1 MLDTLQQLKAVAM
14 EAISQANQTALLN
27 EIRVQYLGKKGE
39 LTLLLRQMGKM
50 PAEDR
55 PKFGQVANEV
65 RDALEEAIT
74 LREQLLGQKEQEE
87 KIRSEQ
93 IDITLPGFSLQK
105 GSLHPITMILGEVKE
120 IFTNLGFTVVE
131 GPEIETDYYDFQAL
145 NIPLD
150 HPAREMQDTFYITED
165 ILLRTHTSPMQART
179 MESMAPQVS
188 IKIIV
193 PGKVYRRDEDAT
205 HTPMFH
211 QVEGLLVDR
220 EVSMATLKG
229 LLLSFARQ
237 MFGPDREIRLR
248 PSFFPFTEPSVE
260 VDISCFACGG
270 SGCRLCKGSG
280 WIEILGAGMVHP
292 NVLKMGGYDPEEV
305 SGLAFGMGV
314 ERIAMLKFAIDDMR
328 HMYQNDLK
336 FLTQFKM

>member
-1 MLDTLQQLKAVAM
+1 MIETLLQLKQTAS
-14 EAISQANQTALLN
+14 EAIERSENTISLN
-27 EIRVQYLGKKGE
+27 ELRIQYLGKKGE
-39 LTLLLRQMGKM
+39 LTLLLRQMGKL

-55 PKFGQVANEV
+55 PKFGQIANEV
-65 RDALEEAIT
+65 RDYLEFELAQKEKSI
-74 LREQLLGQKEQEE
+74 GQKEQED

-93 IDITLPGFSLQK
+93 IDITLPGYSPLQ
-105 GSLHPITMILGEVKE
+105 GTLHPITLVLQEVKE
-120 IFTNLGFTVVE
+120 IFTGLGFTVVE

-165 ILLRTHTSPMQART
+165 LLLRTHTSPMQART
-179 MESMAPQVS
+179 MESRAPELP

-211 QVEGLLVDR
+211 QVEGLLVDQ

-270 SGCRLCKGSG
+270 SGCRLCKNSG

-292 NVLKMGGYDPEEV
+292 NVLRMGGYDPEQV

-314 ERIAMLKFAIDDMR
+314 ERIAMLKFSIEDMR
-328 HMYQNDLK
+328 QMYQNDLR
-336 FLTQFKM
+336 FLEQFRR

>member
-1 MLDTLQQLKAVAM
+1 MIETLLQLK
-14 EAISQANQTALLN
+14 QTALESIERAENTTGLN
-27 EIRVQYLGKKGE
+27 ELRVQYLGKKGE
-39 LTLLLRQMGKM
+39 LTLLLRQMGKLS
-50 PAEDR
+50 AEDR

-65 RDALEEAIT
+65 RNLIEVELSQKEALF
-74 LREQLLGQKEQEE
+74 GQKEQDE

-93 IDITLPGFSLQK
+93 IDITLPGNSLPE
-105 GSLHPITMILGEVKE
+105 GSLHPITLILQEVKE
-120 IFTNLGFTVVE
+120 IFVGLGFTVVE

-165 ILLRTHTSPMQART
+165 LLLRTHTSPMQART
-179 MESMAPQVS
+179 MESMAPELP

-211 QVEGLLVDR
+211 QVEGLLVDK

-229 LLLSFARQ
+229 LLLSFAKQ
-237 MFGPDREIRLR
+237 MFGSEREIRLR

-270 SGCRLCKGSG
+270 SGCRLCKNSG

-292 NVLKMGGYDPEEV
+292 NVLKMGGYDPEQV

-314 ERIAMLKFAIDDMR
+314 ERMAMLKFAIDDMR
-328 HMYQNDLK
+328 QMYQNDLR
-336 FLTQFKM
+336 FLKQFRL

>member
-1 MLDTLQQLKAVAM
+1 SQELNDFKVA
-14 EAISQANQTALLN
+14 
-27 EIRVQYLGKKGE
+27 YLGKKGK
-39 LTLLLRQMGKM
+39 LTTILRQMGKL

-55 PKFGQVANEV
+55 PKFGQAANEI
-65 RDALEEAIT
+65 RQFLEENLALT
-74 LREQLLGQKEQEE
+74 LEVLSQKEQTVKLQSE
-87 KIRSEQ
+87 K
-93 IDITLPGFSLQK
+93 IDITLPGFPFAA
-105 GSLHPITMILGEVKE
+105 GTMHPITLILKEIKE
-120 IFTNLGFTVVE
+120 IFIGLGFTIAE

-165 ILLRTHTSPMQART
+165 LLLRTQTSPMQART
-179 MESMAPQVS
+179 MEAMAPNLP

-211 QVEGLLVDR
+211 QVEGLYVDKN
-220 EVSMATLKG
+220 VSLATLKG
-229 LLLSFARQ
+229 ILLSFARQ

-260 VDISCFACGG
+260 VDISCFNCGG
-270 SGCRLCKGSG
+270 KGCHLCKQSG
-280 WIEILGAGMVHP
+280 WIEILGAGLVHP
-292 NVLKMGGYDPEEV
+292 NVLRMNGYDPEEV

-314 ERIAMLKFAIDDMR
+314 ERIAMLKFGIDDMR
-328 HMYQNDLK
+328 QMFQNDLR
-336 FLTQFKM
+336 FLNQFRV

>member
-1 MLDTLQQLKAVAM
+1 MIETLLQLK
-14 EAISQANQTALLN
+14 QTALESIEQAENTAGLN
-27 EIRVQYLGKKGE
+27 DVRVQYLGKKGE
-39 LTLLLRQMGKM
+39 LTLLLRQMGKLS
-50 PAEDR
+50 AEDR

-65 RDALEEAIT
+65 RNLIEVELSQKEALI
-74 LREQLLGQKEQEE
+74 GQKEQEE

-93 IDITLPGFSLQK
+93 IDMTLPGYCLPE
-105 GSLHPITMILGEVKE
+105 GSLHPITLILQEVKE
-120 IFTNLGFTVVE
+120 IFVGLGFTVVE

-165 ILLRTHTSPMQART
+165 LLLRTHTSPMQART
-179 MESMAPQVS
+179 MESMAPDLP

-211 QVEGLLVDR
+211 QVEGLLVDK

-229 LLLSFARQ
+229 LLLSFAKQ
-237 MFGPDREIRLR
+237 MFGAEREIRLR

-270 SGCRLCKGSG
+270 SGCRLCKNSG

-292 NVLKMGGYDPEEV
+292 NVLRMGGYDPEQV

-314 ERIAMLKFAIDDMR
+314 ERMAMLKFAIDDMR
-328 HMYQNDLK
+328 QMYQNDLR
-336 FLTQFKM
+336 FLKQFRL

>member
-1 MLDTLQQLKAVAM
+1 MIETLLQLK
-14 EAISQANQTALLN
+14 QTALESIERAENTAELN
-27 EIRVQYLGKKGE
+27 ELRVQYLGKKGE
-39 LTLLLRQMGKM
+39 LTLLLRQMGKLS
-50 PAEDR
+50 AEDR

-65 RDALEEAIT
+65 RNLIEVELSQKEALF
-74 LREQLLGQKEQEE
+74 GQKEQDE

-93 IDITLPGFSLQK
+93 IDITLPGYNLPE
-105 GSLHPITMILGEVKE
+105 GSLHPITLILQEVKE
-120 IFTNLGFTVVE
+120 IFVGLGFTVVE

-165 ILLRTHTSPMQART
+165 LLLRTHTSPMQART
-179 MESMAPQVS
+179 MESMAPELP

-211 QVEGLLVDR
+211 QVEGLLVDK

-229 LLLSFARQ
+229 LLLSFAKQ
-237 MFGPDREIRLR
+237 MFGSEREIRLR

-270 SGCRLCKGSG
+270 SGCRLCKNSG

-292 NVLKMGGYDPEEV
+292 NVLKMGGYDPEQV

-314 ERIAMLKFAIDDMR
+314 ERMAMLKFAIDDMR
-328 HMYQNDLK
+328 QMYQNDLR
-336 FLTQFKM
+336 FLKQFRL

>member
-1 MLDTLQQLKAVAM
+1 MIETLLQLK
-14 EAISQANQTALLN
+14 QTALESIERAENTAGLN
-27 EIRVQYLGKKGE
+27 ELRVQYLGKKGE
-39 LTLLLRQMGKM
+39 LTLLLRQMGKLS
-50 PAEDR
+50 AEDR

-65 RDALEEAIT
+65 RNLIEVELSQKEE
-74 LREQLLGQKEQEE
+74 LFGQKEQDE

-93 IDITLPGFSLQK
+93 IDITLPGYSLPE
-105 GSLHPITMILGEVKE
+105 GSLHPITLILQEVKE
-120 IFTNLGFTVVE
+120 IFVGLGFTVVE

-165 ILLRTHTSPMQART
+165 LLLRTHTSPMQART
-179 MESMAPQVS
+179 MESMAPELP

-211 QVEGLLVDR
+211 QVEGLLVDK

-229 LLLSFARQ
+229 LLLSFAKQ
-237 MFGPDREIRLR
+237 MFGSEREIRLR

-270 SGCRLCKGSG
+270 SGCRLCKNSG

-292 NVLKMGGYDPEEV
+292 NVLKMGGYDPEQV

-314 ERIAMLKFAIDDMR
+314 ERMAMLKFAIDDMR
-328 HMYQNDLK
+328 QMYQNDLR
-336 FLTQFKM
+336 FLKQFRL

>member
-179 MESMAPQVS
+179 MESMAPQVP

>member
-1 MLDTLQQLKAVAM
+1 MIETLLHLK
-14 EAISQANQTALLN
+14 QTALESIERAENTAGLN
-27 EIRVQYLGKKGE
+27 ELRVQYLGKKGE
-39 LTLLLRQMGKM
+39 LTLLLRQMGKLS
-50 PAEDR
+50 AEDR

-65 RDALEEAIT
+65 RNLIEVE
-74 LREQLLGQKEQEE
+74 LSQKEVLFGQKEQDE

-93 IDITLPGFSLQK
+93 IDITLPGYSLPE
-105 GSLHPITMILGEVKE
+105 GSLHPITLILQEVKE
-120 IFTNLGFTVVE
+120 IFVGLGFTVVE

-165 ILLRTHTSPMQART
+165 LLLRTHTSPMQART
-179 MESMAPQVS
+179 MESMSPELP

-211 QVEGLLVDR
+211 QVEGLLVDK

-229 LLLSFARQ
+229 LLLSFAKQ
-237 MFGPDREIRLR
+237 MFGAEREIRLR

-270 SGCRLCKGSG
+270 SGCRLCKNSG

-292 NVLKMGGYDPEEV
+292 NVLKMGGYDPEQV

-314 ERIAMLKFAIDDMR
+314 ERMAMLKFAIDDMR
-328 HMYQNDLK
+328 QMYQNDLR
-336 FLTQFKM
+336 FLKQFRL

>member
-1 MLDTLQQLKAVAM
+1 MIETLLQLK
-14 EAISQANQTALLN
+14 QTALESIERAENTAGLN
-27 EIRVQYLGKKGE
+27 ELRVQYLGKKGE
-39 LTLLLRQMGKM
+39 LTLLLRQMGKLS
-50 PAEDR
+50 AEDR

-65 RDALEEAIT
+65 RNLIEVE
-74 LREQLLGQKEQEE
+74 LSQKEVLFGQKEQDE

-93 IDITLPGFSLQK
+93 IDITLPGYNLPE
-105 GSLHPITMILGEVKE
+105 GSLHPITLILQEVKE
-120 IFTNLGFTVVE
+120 IFVGLGFTVVE

-165 ILLRTHTSPMQART
+165 LLLRTHTSPMQART
-179 MESMAPQVS
+179 MESMAPELP

-211 QVEGLLVDR
+211 QVEGLLVDK

-229 LLLSFARQ
+229 LLLSFAKQ
-237 MFGPDREIRLR
+237 MFGAEREIRLR

-270 SGCRLCKGSG
+270 SGCRLCKNSG

-292 NVLKMGGYDPEEV
+292 NVLKMGGYDPEQV

-314 ERIAMLKFAIDDMR
+314 ERMAMLKFAIDDMR
-328 HMYQNDLK
+328 QMYQNDLR
-336 FLTQFKM
+336 FLKQFRL

>member
-65 RDALEEAIT
+65 RDALEEAIA
-74 LREQLLGQKEQEE
+74 LREQLLGQKEQDE

-93 IDITLPGFSLQK
+93 IDISLPGYSLQK
-105 GSLHPITMILGEVKE
+105 GSLHPITLILGEVKE

-150 HPAREMQDTFYITED
+150 HPAREMQDTFYVTD
-165 ILLRTHTSPMQART
+165 DVLLRTHTSPMQART
-179 MESMAPQVS
+179 MESMAPQVP

-237 MFGPDREIRLR
+237 MFGPEREIRLR

>member
-1 MLDTLQQLKAVAM
+1 MIETLLQLK
-14 EAISQANQTALLN
+14 QTALESIEQAENTAGLN
-27 EIRVQYLGKKGE
+27 DVRVQYLGKKGE
-39 LTLLLRQMGKM
+39 LTLLLRQMGKLS
-50 PAEDR
+50 AEDR

-65 RDALEEAIT
+65 RNLIEVELSQKEALI
-74 LREQLLGQKEQEE
+74 GQKEQEE

-93 IDITLPGFSLQK
+93 IDMTLPGYCLPE
-105 GSLHPITMILGEVKE
+105 GSLHPITLILQEVKE
-120 IFTNLGFTVVE
+120 IFVGLGFTVVE

-165 ILLRTHTSPMQART
+165 LLLRTHTSPMQART
-179 MESMAPQVS
+179 MESMAPELP

-211 QVEGLLVDR
+211 QVEGLLVDK

-229 LLLSFARQ
+229 LLLSFAKQ
-237 MFGPDREIRLR
+237 MFGAEREIRLR

-270 SGCRLCKGSG
+270 SGCRLCKNSG

-292 NVLKMGGYDPEEV
+292 NVLRMGGYDPEQV

-314 ERIAMLKFAIDDMR
+314 ERMAMLKFAIDDMR
-328 HMYQNDLK
+328 QMYQNDLR
-336 FLTQFKM
+336 FLKQFRL

>member
-1 MLDTLQQLKAVAM
+1 MIEILQQLKKTAM
-14 EAISQANQTALLN
+14 EAIERSENSANLN
-27 EIRVQYLGKKGE
+27 ELRVQYLGKKGE
-39 LTLLLRQMGKM
+39 LTLLLRQMGKLI
-50 PAEDR
+50 AEDR
-55 PKFGQVANEV
+55 PKFGQIANEV
-65 RDALEEAIT
+65 RDFLELELARREASI
-74 LREQLLGQKEQEE
+74 GQEEQEE

-93 IDITLPGFSLQK
+93 IDMTLPGYSLPQ
-105 GSLHPITMILGEVKE
+105 GTLHPITLVLQEVKE
-120 IFTNLGFTVVE
+120 IFTGLGFTVVE

-165 ILLRTHTSPMQART
+165 LLLRTHTSPMQART
-179 MESMAPQVS
+179 MESRSPELP

-211 QVEGLLVDR
+211 QVEGLLVDK

-270 SGCRLCKGSG
+270 SGCRLCKNSG

-292 NVLKMGGYDPEEV
+292 NVLRMGGYDPEQV

-314 ERIAMLKFAIDDMR
+314 ERIAMLKFSIEDMR
-328 HMYQNDLK
+328 QMYQNDLR
-336 FLTQFKM
+336 FLEQFRR

>member
-1 MLDTLQQLKAVAM
+1 MIETLLQLK
-14 EAISQANQTALLN
+14 QTALESIERAENTAGLN
-27 EIRVQYLGKKGE
+27 ELRVQYLGKKGE
-39 LTLLLRQMGKM
+39 LTLLLRQMGKLS
-50 PAEDR
+50 AEDR

-65 RDALEEAIT
+65 RNLIEVE
-74 LREQLLGQKEQEE
+74 LSQKEVLFGQKEQDE

-93 IDITLPGFSLQK
+93 IDITLPGYNLPE
-105 GSLHPITMILGEVKE
+105 GSLHPITLILQEVKE
-120 IFTNLGFTVVE
+120 IFVGLGFTVVE

-165 ILLRTHTSPMQART
+165 LLLRTHTSPMQART
-179 MESMAPQVS
+179 MESMAPELP

-211 QVEGLLVDR
+211 QVEGLLVDK

-229 LLLSFARQ
+229 LLLSFAKQ
-237 MFGPDREIRLR
+237 MFGSEREIRLR

-270 SGCRLCKGSG
+270 SGCRLCKNSG

-292 NVLKMGGYDPEEV
+292 NVLKMGGYDPEQV

-314 ERIAMLKFAIDDMR
+314 ERMAMLKFAIDDMR
-328 HMYQNDLK
+328 QMYQNDLR
-336 FLTQFKM
+336 FLKQFRL

>member
-1 MLDTLQQLKAVAM
+1 MLQTLEQLRQKALEIIGQA
-14 EAISQANQTALLN
+14 ENANQLN
-27 EIRVQYLGKKGE
+27 DLRVQYLGKKGE
-39 LTLLLRQMGKM
+39 LTLLLRQTGKLD
-50 PAEDR
+50 PKDR
-55 PKFGQVANEV
+55 PAFGQASNLV
-65 RDALEEAIT
+65 RDELEQIINSR
-74 LREQLLGQKEQEE
+74 REELQMLEQNRKIKGE
-87 KIRSEQ
+87 KIDLS
-93 IDITLPGFSLQK
+93 LPGYPLK
-105 GSLHPITMILGEVKE
+105 RGSRHPITLVLDEIKE
-120 IFTNLGFTVVE
+120 IFIGLGFSVVE

-165 ILLRTHTSPMQART
+165 LLLRTHTSPMQART
-179 MESMAPQVS
+179 MEAEAPKVP

-211 QVEGLLVDR
+211 QVEGLLVDSQ
-220 EVSMATLKG
+220 VSLATLKG

-237 MFGPDREIRLR
+237 MFGAEREIRLR

-270 SGCRLCKGSG
+270 SGCRLCKGTG

-292 NVLKMGGYDPEEV
+292 NVLRMSGYDPEEV

-314 ERIAMLKFAIDDMR
+314 ERIAMLKFGLDDMR
-328 HMYQNDLK
+328 HLFQNDLR
-336 FLTQFKM
+336 FLQQFGK

>member
-1 MLDTLQQLKAVAM
+1 MIETLLQLK
-14 EAISQANQTALLN
+14 QTALESIERAENTAGLN
-27 EIRVQYLGKKGE
+27 ELRVQYLGKKGE
-39 LTLLLRQMGKM
+39 LTLLLRQMGKLS
-50 PAEDR
+50 AEDR

-65 RDALEEAIT
+65 RNLIEDELSQKEV
-74 LREQLLGQKEQEE
+74 LFGQKEQDE

-93 IDITLPGFSLQK
+93 IDITLPGYNLPE
-105 GSLHPITMILGEVKE
+105 GSLHPITLILQEVKE
-120 IFTNLGFTVVE
+120 IFVGLGFTVVE

-165 ILLRTHTSPMQART
+165 LLLRTHTSPMQART
-179 MESMAPQVS
+179 MESMAPELP

-211 QVEGLLVDR
+211 QVEGLLVDK

-229 LLLSFARQ
+229 LLLSFAKQ
-237 MFGPDREIRLR
+237 MFGSEREIRLR

-270 SGCRLCKGSG
+270 SGCRLCKNSG

-292 NVLKMGGYDPEEV
+292 NVLKMGGYDPEQV

-314 ERIAMLKFAIDDMR
+314 ERMAMLKFAIDDMR
-328 HMYQNDLK
+328 QMYQNDLR
-336 FLTQFKM
+336 FLKQFRL

>member
-179 MESMAPQVS
+179 MESMAPQVP

-260 VDISCFACGG
+260 IGRAHV
-270 SGCRLCKGSG
+270 
-280 WIEILGAGMVHP
+280 
-292 NVLKMGGYDPEEV
+292 
-305 SGLAFGMGV
+305 
-314 ERIAMLKFAIDDMR
+314 
-328 HMYQNDLK
+328 
-336 FLTQFKM
+336 

>member
-1 MLDTLQQLKAVAM
+1 MIETLLQLK
-14 EAISQANQTALLN
+14 QTALESIERAENTAGLN
-27 EIRVQYLGKKGE
+27 ELRVQYLGKKGE
-39 LTLLLRQMGKM
+39 LTLLLRQMGKLS
-50 PAEDR
+50 AEDR

-65 RDALEEAIT
+65 RNLIEVELSQKEALF
-74 LREQLLGQKEQEE
+74 GQKEQDE

-93 IDITLPGFSLQK
+93 IDITLPGYNLPE
-105 GSLHPITMILGEVKE
+105 GSLHPITLILQEVKE
-120 IFTNLGFTVVE
+120 IFVGLGFTVVE

-165 ILLRTHTSPMQART
+165 LLLRTHTSPMQART
-179 MESMAPQVS
+179 MESMAPELP

-211 QVEGLLVDR
+211 QVEGLLVDK

-229 LLLSFARQ
+229 LLLSFAKQ
-237 MFGPDREIRLR
+237 MFGSEREIRLR

-270 SGCRLCKGSG
+270 SGCRLCKNSG

-292 NVLKMGGYDPEEV
+292 NVLKMGGYDPEQV

-314 ERIAMLKFAIDDMR
+314 ERMAMLKFAIDDMR
-328 HMYQNDLK
+328 QMYQNDLR
-336 FLTQFKM
+336 FLKQFRL

>member
-65 RDALEEAIT
+65 RDALEEAIA
-74 LREQLLGQKEQEE
+74 LREQLLGQKEQKE

-179 MESMAPQVS
+179 MESMAPQVP

>member
-27 EIRVQYLGKKGE
+27 EIRVQYLGKNGE

-55 PKFGQVANEV
+55 LKFGQVANEV

-179 MESMAPQVS
+179 MESMAPQVP